1 MNSNSNR
8 LVVLVLLVASLGLL
22 VPGLF
27 APVLAI
33 RGVLT
38 KDGVAQVAPQM
49 LDKGLS
55 PETIAT
61 LKTMMNPGMVALIAA
76 TGGDL
81 KKMIV
86 DKLTPELTK
95 ALQGSVDNLEVYHQ
109 ERSILGSVRNLYD
122 VGSWIPAT
130 LILLFSV
137 IVPFTKAG
145 LVAWAV
151 FMPDMLKRQRT
162 LNFVEMIAKWSMADV
177 FVVALFIAYLAAQAT
192 QSATATG
199 PPLVAFAATFGPGFY
214 WFTAYCLFSLA
225 SQQYT
230 ARLARQV
237 TTD

>member
-1 MNSNSNR
+1 MNPNSNR
-8 LVVLVLLVASLGLL
+8 VVVLLLLVASLGLL
-22 VPGLF
+22 VPGLV

-61 LKTMMNPGMVALIAA
+61 LKGMMNPGMVALIAA

-95 ALQGSVDNLEVYHQ
+95 ALQGSVDNFEVYHQ
-109 ERSILGSVRNLYD
+109 ERSILGSVRSLYD
-122 VGSWIPAT
+122 AGSWIPAT

-137 IVPFTKAG
+137 IVPFTKAA

-151 FMPDMLKRQRT
+151 FMSDVLKRQRA
-162 LNFVEMIAKWSMADV
+162 LNFVAMIGKWSMADV

-192 QSATATG
+192 QSETNTG
-199 PPLVAFAATFGPGFY
+199 PPLVAFAASFGPGFY

-230 ARLARQV
+230 AGLARQV
-237 TTD
+237 TAG

>member
-1 MNSNSNR
+1 MNPNSNR
-8 LVVLVLLVASLGLL
+8 LVVLALLVASLGLL
-22 VPGLF
+22 IPGLL
-27 APVLAI
+27 APVLTI

-55 PETIAT
+55 PETIAA
-61 LKTMMNPGMVALIAA
+61 LKSMMNPGMVALIAA

-86 DKLTPELTK
+86 DKLTPELTR

-137 IVPFTKAG
+137 IVPFTKGG

-151 FMPDMLKRQRT
+151 YMPDALKRQRT

-192 QSATATG
+192 QSATASG

-225 SQQYT
+225 SQQFT

-237 TTD
+237 TAG

>member
-8 LVVLVLLVASLGLL
+8 LVVLVLLVASMGLL
-22 VPGLF
+22 VPGLL
-27 APVLAI
+27 APVLTI

-86 DKLTPELTK
+86 DKLSPELTK
-95 ALQGSVDNLEVYHQ
+95 ALQGSVENLEVYHQ
-109 ERSILGSVRNLYD
+109 ERSILGSVRNLYE

-145 LVAWAV
+145 LVAWAT
-151 FMPDMLKRQRT
+151 FMTDPTQRRRT
-162 LNFVEMIAKWSMADV
+162 LDFVEMIAKWSMADV

-230 ARLARQV
+230 AGLARQV
-237 TTD
+237 PA